1 MTQAQFERLGVQFV
15 DCVPLNARLQG
26 GIQPSTFAY
35 VEGSNGSA
43 QLKVPAP
50 VEGEVIAVNAM
61 VVSQPGSAVM
71 PPGFLV
77 QVDAGEADEEASRE
91 FEEKGEGRSVRGSS
105 GAGLGEFS
113 WEDEKAKY
121 DMVLDRGSIEGE
133 DEDEGWDCRALQQIL
148 EDVAFTPAPPSS
160 SVSSISS
167 SSSA

>member
-1 MTQAQFERLGVQFV
+1 VVLSRSISPEQRIIFTLGMTQAQFERLGVQFV

-61 VVSQPGSAVM
+61 VISQPGSAVM

-91 FEEKGEGRSVRGSS
+91 FEEWTKDHRM
-105 GAGLGEFS
+105 L
-113 WEDEKAKY
+113 
-121 DMVLDRGSIEGE
+121 
-133 DEDEGWDCRALQQIL
+133 
-148 EDVAFTPAPPSS
+148 
-160 SVSSISS
+160 
-167 SSSA
+167 